1 MKRYRHWMTVALA
14 ALALVGLAWA
24 LSQTFSEARESLQRF
39 DGWVL
44 VWTVPVAGGMLMAS
58 AVSFAVLVCAGRY
71 PFKVGSLAVTAY
83 VIAQP
88 LKYLPGKVWG
98 FAYQVHR
105 LIEHVPWQHA
115 TIASVNHIVLAFL
128 LSFFALGG
136 VLGGW
141 IGVLLA
147 FIGTT
152 CTMLWMGRGGVERNL
167 PARWRTQLFGP
178 IPLPLTTLLGLCVS
192 VAVEWSTYF
201 GVWAGLLFALDAA
214 GITLTDI
221 VVLAVLYSGAWL
233 ISSLISVI
241 PGGLGIR
248 EGGFMLVGAG
258 LGYNIGNL
266 LAMAAVARLVFTLGE
281 LLLLVLISIY
291 LSVRLRSEI

>member
-105 LIEHVPWQHA
+105 LIEHVPWQQA
-115 TIASVNHIVLAFL
+115 TVASVNHVILTFL

-141 IGVLLA
+141 VGVLLA
-147 FIGTT
+147 FIGTAG
-152 CTMLWMGRGGVERNL
+152 TMLWMGRGGVERNL
-167 PARWRTQLFGP
+167 PARWRTQFAGP

-192 VAVEWSTYF
+192 VAVEWVTYLV
-201 GVWAGLLFALDAA
+201 VWAGLLPALDAGVA
-214 GITLTDI
+214 LTDI
-221 VVLAVLYSGAWL
+221 VILAALYSGAWL
-233 ISSLISVI
+233 ISSLIAVI
-241 PGGLGIR
+241 PGGLGVR
-248 EGGFMLVGAG
+248 EGGFVLVGAG
-258 LGYNIGNL
+258 LGYNPGNL
-266 LAMAAVARLVFTLGE
+266 LAMAAVVRLVFTLGE
-281 LLLLVLISIY
+281 LLLLAVVSIY
-291 LSVRLRSEI
+291 LSVRLRSEP